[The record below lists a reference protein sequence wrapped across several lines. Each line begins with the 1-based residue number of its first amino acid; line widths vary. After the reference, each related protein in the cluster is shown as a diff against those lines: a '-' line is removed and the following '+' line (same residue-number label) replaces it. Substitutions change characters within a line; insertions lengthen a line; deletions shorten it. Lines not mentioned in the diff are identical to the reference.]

1 MRRRD
6 TDGTDDADHRR
17 GMSTEARHARTRDG
31 RDISPE
37 GPPEHRP
44 PGPVLIASGREQ
56 TIRWRPGER
65 LEHLFET
72 RCDLLRTPPVGTRP
86 PTTGRP
92 QTTGRP
98 PTDERTAAD
107 ERTATGG
114 GPATT
119 GRPAVDEGN
128 SVLTYDQLDA
138 RANQLARHLLARG
151 VRPGD
156 RVGLLFARGVHAY
169 VGMLAVLKAG
179 AVYVPLDAAFPSDRL
194 AYIVRDAGV
203 RTVLSHSLL
212 RDRLEHTGAAVLC
225 VDEAAP
231 LLAAEDPR
239 RLLPGER
246 GDPPDDLCYIIYTS
260 GSTGRPKGVAITHA
274 GICNFVRVAGEVYG
288 LRPDDRV
295 YQGMTIAFDFSVEEI
310 WVPLMA
316 GATLVPRP
324 PGSPLVGRD
333 LWEFLDTRSVTA
345 LCCVPTLLATLEA
358 ELPSLRFLLVSGEAC
373 PQDLVTRWHRP
384 GRRFLNVYG
393 PTEATVT
400 ATWTPVHPDRPVTI
414 GVPLPT
420 YSAVILDPTAQRAM
434 KPGEMGEIGI
444 AGVGLARGYVNR
456 DDLTDRA
463 FVEDFLRIG
472 NNPSGRIYR
481 TGDLGRVNDDG
492 EIEYHGRIDT
502 QVKIR
507 GYRIELS
514 EIESVLLQ
522 VPRIAQ
528 AAVATHESAPGLV
541 ELVAYYSPHRYAERP
556 DPDRVRQELR
566 ARLPG
571 YMVPAYLE
579 EMTALPVL
587 PSGKIDRK
595 HLPPPSGP
603 RSPATRPY
611 TPPATGTEAV
621 LAGLLAGAL
630 GLERVSA
637 DSHFFDDLGANSL
650 LMARFCARVR
660 NRPGLPPVSMRD
672 IYLHPTIAGLA
683 TALAEAPRAPESAPV
698 TTAPAEQLPGTPR
711 YALCGALQLLL
722 FLGYV
727 YCGSLLLIEGYRWV
741 SDGSGLL
748 DDYVRSTVFGVATFL
763 ALAAVPVVA
772 KWMLIGR
779 WRPCEVRLWSL
790 TYLRFWTVK
799 TLVGLSPM
807 LLFAGS
813 PLYVLYLR
821 ALGARIGRGTVIFT
835 RSVPVCTDLLT
846 VGENTVIRKN
856 ALLNCYRA
864 EAGRLRTGRVT
875 LGDDVLV
882 SEHTV
887 LDIEVTMGDGGQ
899 LGHASSLHAGQ
910 TVPAGEAWAG
920 SPAQRTGTDFRAVE
934 PVRCGTVR
942 RALYAAAQLLTV
954 PLLYVPVAL
963 GALGALLPQVL
974 TTDQPILTSPAFYRD
989 QILASLVLF
998 FGPLLA
1004 GLAFV
1009 VAVPRLL
1016 NVVLRPDRVYPL
1028 YGFHYSVQRTIAR
1041 ISNMSA
1047 FMGLFGDSAF
1057 IVHYLR
1063 SIGWDLS
1070 RVVQTGSNFGVA
1082 QQHETPFLAV
1092 VGSGTMVS
1100 DGLSVINADFSSTS
1114 FRVTRTAVGPRNF
1127 LGNDVAYPS
1136 RGRTG
1141 ANCLLGTKVM
1151 VPVDGEVREG
1161 VGLLGSPCFE
1171 IPRSV
1176 QRDSRF
1182 DRLKSREELPRHL
1195 AAKRRHNTATIGLF
1209 LLVMWIEFFV
1219 LLLLAVLAAE
1229 HYTAIGALAVSAAAL
1244 LGTAFTIAFSTLA
1257 ERAVLGF
1264 RSLRPRFCSIYD
1276 PQFWRHER
1284 MWKLSMVPLFNGT
1297 PFKPLLWRL
1306 AGVRMGRK
1314 VFDDGCGIP
1323 EKTLVTIGDGCAL
1336 NMESTIQ
1343 CHSLED
1349 GTFKTDRITIGDGCT
1364 LAPGAFVH
1372 YGVTMGDGATL
1383 GPDSFLMKGEEI
1395 PPGARWRGNPAREAG
1410 PVPGR

>member
-1 MRRRD
+1 
-6 TDGTDDADHRR
+6 
-17 GMSTEARHARTRDG
+17 MSTGARHAQRHGDG
-31 RDISPE
+31 AV
-37 GPPEHRP
+37 PPAAP
-44 PGPVLIASGREQ
+44 PGPVLVSPGRER
-56 TIRWRPGER
+56 TVRWRPGER
-65 LEHLFET
+65 LEHLFEA
-72 RCDLLRTPPVGTRP
+72 RCDLIRRSDGE
-86 PTTGRP
+86 GRAP
-92 QTTGRP
+92 GERRSVVNGRVP
-98 PTDERTAAD
+98 GE
-107 ERTATGG
+107 
-114 GPATT
+114 
-119 GRPAVDEGN
+119 GRSAVNGRAAVDEGN
-128 SVLTYDQLDA
+128 SVLTYAQLDA

-156 RVGLLFARGVHAY
+156 RVGLLFTRGVHAY

-179 AVYVPLDAAFPSDRL
+179 AVYVPLDAAFPPDRL

-203 RTVLSHSLL
+203 RTVVSHSAL
-212 RDRLEHTGAAVLC
+212 RDRLDHTGAAVLC
-225 VDEAAP
+225 LDEAAA

-239 RLLPGER
+239 RLRRVER
-246 GDPPDDLCYIIYTS
+246 REPPDDLCYIIYTS

-288 LRPDDRV
+288 LRPEDRV

-310 WVPLMA
+310 WVPLTV

-324 PGSPLVGRD
+324 AGSPLVGRD

-345 LCCVPTLLATLEA
+345 LCCVPTLLATLET

-373 PQDLVTRWHRP
+373 PEDLVTRWHRP

-400 ATWTPVHPDRPVTI
+400 ATWTSVHPDKPVTI

-420 YSAVILDPTAQRAM
+420 YSAVILDPVEQRLVG
-434 KPGEMGEIGI
+434 PGELGEIGI

-463 FVEDFLRIG
+463 FVEDFLHIG

-507 GYRIELS
+507 GYRIEPS
-514 EIESVLLQ
+514 EIESVLLR
-522 VPRIAQ
+522 VPGIAQ
-528 AAVATHESAPGLV
+528 AVVTTHESAPGIV
-541 ELVAYYSPHRYAERP
+541 ELAAYYCPRRYADP
-556 DPDRVRQELR
+556 PDRDRIHQELR
-566 ARLPG
+566 ALLPG

-579 EMTALPVL
+579 EMAALPVL
-587 PSGKIDRK
+587 PSGKIDRRS
-595 HLPPPSGP
+595 LPAPSGP

-611 TPPATGTEAV
+611 TAPATRTEGS
-621 LAGLLAGAL
+621 LAGLLAEVLNL
-630 GLERVSA
+630 GHVSA
-637 DSHFFDDLGANSL
+637 DSHFFDELGANSL

-660 NRPGLPPVSMRD
+660 KHPGLPSVSMRD
-672 IYLHPTIAGLA
+672 IYLHPTITGLA
-683 TALAEAPRAPESAPV
+683 TALAEAPPSPAGAPAPEAAPV
-698 TTAPAEQLPGTPR
+698 ERLPGKPR
-711 YALCGALQLLL
+711 YALCGTLQLLL

-727 YCGSLLLIEGYRWV
+727 YAGSLLLIEGYRWV

-748 DDYVRSTVFGVATFL
+748 DDYLRSTVFGIATFL
-763 ALAAVPVVA
+763 ILAAVPVVA
-772 KWMLIGR
+772 KWVLIGR
-779 WRPCEVRLWSL
+779 WRPCEVRIWSL

-799 TLVGLSPM
+799 TLIRLSPM

-813 PLYVLYLR
+813 PLYALYLR
-821 ALGARIGRGTVIFT
+821 ALGARIGRGAVIFS

-864 EAGRLRTGRVT
+864 ERGWIRTGRVT

-887 LDIEVTMGDGGQ
+887 IDIEATMGDGAQ

-910 TVPAGEAWAG
+910 TVPGGEAWAG
-920 SPAQRTGTDFRAVE
+920 SPAQRTGTDFRVVE
-934 PVRCGTVR
+934 SVHCGTVR
-942 RALYAAAQLLTV
+942 RALYSAAQLLTV
-954 PLLYVPVAL
+954 PLLYVPLGL
-963 GALGALLPQVL
+963 GALGALLPQLL
-974 TTDQPILTSPAFYRD
+974 TTDGLSLTSPAFYRD
-989 QILASLVLF
+989 QLAASLVLF

-1004 GLAFV
+1004 GLAV
-1009 VAVPRLL
+1009 VVTVPRLL

-1070 RVVQTGSNFGVA
+1070 KVVQTGSNFGVA
-1082 QQHETPFLAV
+1082 QQHETPFLTV
-1092 VGSGTMVS
+1092 IGSGTMVS

-1114 FRVTRTAVGPRNF
+1114 FRVTRTAVGPHNF

-1141 ANCLLGTKVM
+1141 ENCLLGTKVM

-1161 VGLLGSPCFE
+1161 VGLLGSPSFE

-1182 DRLKSREELPRHL
+1182 DHLKSGEELPLRL

-1209 LLVMWIEFFV
+1209 LLVMWMEFFV

-1229 HYTAIGALAVSAAAL
+1229 HYTAIGALAVAAATL
-1244 LGTAFTIAFSTLA
+1244 LGLAFTIAFSTLA
-1257 ERAVLGF
+1257 ERAALGF

-1306 AGVRMGRK
+1306 AGVRMGRR

-1336 NMESTIQ
+1336 NMESTVQ

-1349 GTFKTDRITIGDGCT
+1349 GTFKTGRITIGANCT

-1395 PPGARWRGNPAREAG
+1395 PRGAQWRGNPAREVR
-1410 PVPGR
+1410 PVVARDGATAEESAA